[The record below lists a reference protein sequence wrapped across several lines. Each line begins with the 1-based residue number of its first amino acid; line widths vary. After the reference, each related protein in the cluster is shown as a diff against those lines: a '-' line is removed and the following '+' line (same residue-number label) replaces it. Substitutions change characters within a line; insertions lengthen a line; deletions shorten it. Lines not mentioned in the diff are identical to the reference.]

1 MFLVILTGKEHFHM
15 KKIFNMDNPFWT
27 AMGRVFDIFVL
38 NCLWLL
44 CCVPVFTIGPATTAL
59 FYGMFGIL
67 RGDGGYPSKDFF
79 KSFKQNFKQGL
90 QLGIPLTLIGAF
102 LVLDMYLCYHTGRGI
117 YTFFLFFF
125 AVLFVVWLA
134 VTLYTFPL
142 LSKFERT
149 NRQIL
154 IWAFTLCIK
163 NFSKT
168 LYMFFALILCLWL
181 IHLLPGLI
189 FILPAYFAETC
200 TAIQLTIL
208 EEYLP
213 PVIEEDEYGESTEDS
228 KEEEIIP
235 PDDDMKWLL

>member
-1 MFLVILTGKEHFHM
+1 M
-15 KKIFNMDNPFWT
+15 KKIFDLNNPFWG

-44 CCVPVFTIGPATTAL
+44 CCLPVFTIGPATTAL

-67 RGDGGYPSKDFF
+67 RGDGGYPSRDFF
-79 KSFKQNFKQGL
+79 KSFRQNFKQGL
-90 QLGIPLTLIGAF
+90 QLGIPLTLVGAF
-102 LVLDMYLCYHTGRGI
+102 LALDMYLCYHTGRGI

-125 AVLFVVWLA
+125 AVLFIVWLA
-134 VTLYTFPL
+134 MILYVFPL
-142 LSKFERT
+142 LAKFERT

-163 NFSKT
+163 NFAKT
-168 LYMFFALILCLWL
+168 LYMFFALILGLWL

-189 FILPAYFAETC
+189 FIAPGYMAETC
-200 TAIQLTIL
+200 TAIQLTVL
-208 EEYLP
+208 DEYLP
-213 PVIEEDEYGESTEDS
+213 PVFTEEDTDEAVGADNDN
-228 KEEEIIP
+228 KEEMLP

>member
-1 MFLVILTGKEHFHM
+1 M

-163 NFSKT
+163 NFCRT

-189 FILPAYFAETC
+189 SFFPLTSRRPAPPFSLQYLKSTC
-200 TAIQLTIL
+200 RRLLKKTNTARARKT
-208 EEYLP
+208 
-213 PVIEEDEYGESTEDS
+213 S
-228 KEEEIIP
+228 KRRRSS
-235 PDDDMKWLL
+235 LRTTT